1 MDQSLGGY
9 QLQAFSWC
17 LLTAKLLA
25 INTHAL
31 LLDTSYHIGTDE
43 LNAQIQTLKLEQELV
58 NINKIT
64 WFVLPYFLVEYIKNE
79 ELLTIVQIIMKRHF
93 CTYSGDSH
101 NGYKMKTIFS
111 S

>member
-9 QLQAFSWC
+9 QLQAFSQC

-25 INTHAL
+25 INICAL

-64 WFVLPYFLVEYIKNE
+64 
-79 ELLTIVQIIMKRHF
+79 
-93 CTYSGDSH
+93 
-101 NGYKMKTIFS
+101 
-111 S
+111 